1 MIKKL
6 YGVFA
11 VLLMWFVLHILLQT
25 PAIPNPMKTLYQ
37 TIKLAPVLLPHLAMS
52 LVRIL
57 SAIVVSAIVGTMIG
71 IFMAQFKK
79 LEEVLAPIVYIL
91 YPIPKIAFLPILMLL
106 FGLGETPKIL
116 LIVSIII
123 FQFLMSAKDAVKE
136 IRQEYLDSAKSLR
149 IKGIE
154 LYKHIIIPAILPSF
168 FTTLRI
174 SVGVSIAVLFFG
186 ENFSTKL
193 GIGYFIM
200 NSYAMVNYVSMYAGI
215 VALSVFGLFLF
226 YMIDRFEIILCPW
239 LEK

>member
-25 PAIPNPMKTLYQ
+25 PAIPNPMTTLYQ
-37 TIKLAPVLLPHLAMS
+37 TIKLTPVLLPHLAMS
-52 LVRIL
+52 LVRII
-57 SAIVVSAIVGTMIG
+57 SAIVLSAVVGTMLG
-71 IFMAQFKK
+71 ILMAQSEKIDQ
-79 LEEVLAPIVYIL
+79 LLAPIVYIL

-136 IRQEYLDSAKSLR
+136 IRTEYLDSAKSLGV
-149 IKGIE
+149 KGIE

-200 NSYAMVNYVSMYAGI
+200 NSYAMVNYVSMYSGI

-226 YMIDRFEIILCPW
+226 YLIDRIEIILCPW